1 VNFVAEHRLRNN
13 PADAGQLAIWVED
26 FARQAR
32 LPSSVRQAI
41 DLALEE
47 CVTNVFSYAW
57 KDGREHWVLIRF
69 KADSHEGSAEV
80 EVEDDGREFNPLASP
95 PVDVSVPL
103 ERRPIGG
110 LGIHMIRQLMDSVTY
125 RRENGRNILKL
136 AKRITAG
143 PGP

>member
-1 VNFVAEHRLRNN
+1 VKITPDSRLIRSLAAQSGLTHQRALCEWIDN
-13 PADAGQLAIWVED
+13 AFDAGAMVVSIT
-26 FARQAR
+26 FGKRGGH
-32 LPSSVRQAI
+32 S
-41 DLALEE
+41 
-47 CVTNVFSYAW
+47 F
-57 KDGREHWVLIRF
+57 
-69 KADSHEGSAEV
+69 V

-136 AKRITAG
+136 VKRITA
-143 PGP
+143 